1 MVAISNYALQR
12 SVFTCLF
19 SVGFVGYISPTYT
32 AVRAVLK
39 TYTET
44 AMTFDAR
51 DIKQLQPGQHIT
63 SPDHPGLRLE
73 AFADR
78 RTWTYRYRSPVD
90 GKLRQVKVGTWPA
103 MSLHAAIA
111 EWETLR
117 DKRAAGADPALEAQ
131 EVRALAKAAA
141 GEKKARA
148 VASRYTV
155 ACVCDDYW
163 AGHVAPNRAKKGV
176 TEVRRMFD
184 KMLGETGT
192 LPAAELSRSA
202 AFDLIKRWAE
212 VAPVQAGRLRCELGA
227 AWDYAID
234 AGRLPETCANW
245 WRLILRGKIR
255 SKGKAIAGQKIGTA
269 KRVLTPAEAGALI
282 RWLPNFSRLIDD
294 ALTMYLWTCTR
305 GVEIL
310 GAEGKEIAEEG
321 DGLLWWVIPKAKT
334 KNARVP
340 NATDLR
346 VPLFGRARAIV
357 LRRKEQ
363 YGSGLLFPAR
373 RRDGKIVP
381 VEQKTIQATVWMHQP
396 YSQTR
401 PDEYRLRLT
410 VTHWAPHDLR
420 RTSRT
425 FLAAMSCP
433 NEAAE
438 SIIGHMLPGVVG
450 VYNQHSY
457 DAERVEWLKRLSDY
471 LEGLAG

>member
-1 MVAISNYALQR
+1 
-12 SVFTCLF
+12 
-19 SVGFVGYISPTYT
+19 
-32 AVRAVLK
+32 
-39 TYTET
+39 
-44 AMTFDAR
+44 MTFDAR
-51 DIKQLQPGQHIT
+51 NIKQLQPGQHIT
-63 SPDHPGLRLE
+63 STEYPGLRVE

-90 GKLRQVKVGTWPA
+90 GRLRQVKVGAWPA
-103 MSLHAAIA
+103 MSVHAAIA
-111 EWETLR
+111 EWEALR

-131 EVRALAKAAA
+131 AAREQIKAVAS
-141 GEKKARA
+141 EKKAQS
-148 VASRYTV
+148 VACRYTV
-155 ACVCDDYW
+155 ASVCNDYW

-184 KMLGETGT
+184 KMLGETGA
-192 LPAAELSRSA
+192 LPAADLSRAA
-202 AFDLIKRWAE
+202 AFDLIKRWADI
-212 VAPVQAGRLRCELGA
+212 APVQAGRLRCELGA

-234 AGRLPETCANW
+234 AGRLPETCPNW

-255 SKGKAIAGQKIGTA
+255 SKGKSIAGQKIGTV
-269 KRVLTPAEAGALI
+269 KRVLTPAEAGTLI

-310 GAEGKEIAEEG
+310 GVEGKEVGVEG

-334 KNARVP
+334 KNALVQ

-363 YGSGLLFPAR
+363 YGDGYLFPAR
-373 RRDGKIVP
+373 RRDGKIVAT
-381 VEQKTIQATVWMHQP
+381 EQKTIQATVWVHQP
-396 YSQTR
+396 YSETR
-401 PDEYRLRLT
+401 PDEYRPRLT
-410 VTHWAPHDLR
+410 VSHWAPHDLR

-425 FLAAMSCP
+425 FLAAMGCP
-433 NEAAE
+433 AEVAE
-438 SIIGHMLPGVVG
+438 SILGHVLPGVVG
-450 VYNQHSY
+450 VYNQHTY

-471 LEGLAG
+471 LEGLAI